1 MTLSETPSGG
11 LNKDSLGGG
20 IDSSTVIN
28 GSSANQYE
36 LTGWLLKKRRK
47 KMQGWAKRWF
57 RLSASGV
64 LSYSTSP
71 TGVPRG
77 FIQIRISTITNQ
89 PKSRA
94 LHIDSG
100 TMIYHLKALTPED
113 HEVWTKH
120 LKKHRASGLET
131 EVESFEEWRHKRQ
144 SRHVSAIAKEK
155 AKVDVSRG
163 LQGSQYVKE
172 KLQCLDQWIK
182 EQKDHYAD
190 NQPDWIVRL
199 VQLTEDLE
207 VAIDRQDQQ
216 WHVIQETVIQADP
229 FGQNKTS
236 GTSTPL
242 STIADTNTDSIDPSS
257 PVSGMAGLR
266 RTATMLSHNSSFS
279 EEFYDAEDIEL
290 SPSEEDNDGDG
301 DVHIEETADTTDDDE
316 EEEEEEEDLSPEHQE
331 EDFGSG

>member
-1 MTLSETPSGG
+1 
-11 LNKDSLGGG
+11 
-20 IDSSTVIN
+20 
-28 GSSANQYE
+28 
-36 LTGWLLKKRRK
+36 
-47 KMQGWAKRWF
+47 
-57 RLSASGV
+57 
-64 LSYSTSP
+64 
-71 TGVPRG
+71 
-77 FIQIRISTITNQ
+77 
-89 PKSRA
+89 
-94 LHIDSG
+94 
-100 TMIYHLKALTPED
+100 MIYHLKALTPED

-163 LQGSQYVKE
+163 LQGSQQVKE
-172 KLQCLDQWIK
+172 KLQSLDQWIK
-182 EQKDHYAD
+182 EQKNQYGDK
-190 NQPDWIVRL
+190 QPDWMGRL

-229 FGQNKTS
+229 FGLNRTS

-242 STIADTNTDSIDPSS
+242 STIADTNKDIVDDSS
-257 PVSGMAGLR
+257 PINGMACLR
-266 RTATMLSHNSSFS
+266 RTGTLLSHNSSFS
-279 EEFYDAEDIEL
+279 EEFYDAEDVEL

-316 EEEEEEEDLSPEHQE
+316 EEEEEEEEEPVSEHQA
-331 EDFGSG
+331 EDFGSGQKQKQCSRERKVSHILLSARTPSSNQGLDPAMVGQSSASPSLTFTCSGRRGLRVVCVSKKCCQGPLYHCNACQYE